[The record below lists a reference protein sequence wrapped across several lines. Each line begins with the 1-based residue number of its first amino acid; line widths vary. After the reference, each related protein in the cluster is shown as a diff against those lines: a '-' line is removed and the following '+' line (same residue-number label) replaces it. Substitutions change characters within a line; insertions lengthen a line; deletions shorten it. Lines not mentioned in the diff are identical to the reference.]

1 MSMFIAFDGPNGVG
15 KSTLINKI
23 KNRLEN
29 DHYIVKL
36 TSEPTKTDIGKFTRQ
51 ISETV
56 KGKSLA
62 CLVAADRYYHIQT
75 EIEPALLEG
84 KIVLCDRYIASTL
97 VLQQIDGVDKKFLLD
112 INREVRK
119 PDLYFILNAAPE
131 ILTKRLHTRGIKLT
145 RFEKEE
151 EKQQAESRLFKEA
164 VKELSELGINTYEI
178 DTSKEISTYCD
189 YVYTIINERI
199 HNEEIENEKTHIG

>member
-1 MSMFIAFDGPNGVG
+1 MSIFIAFDGPNGVG
-15 KSTLINKI
+15 KSTLVNEI
-23 KNRLEN
+23 KNRLERDN
-29 DHYIVKL
+29 YIVKL
-36 TSEPTKTDIGKFTRQ
+36 TSEPTESDIGKFTRR

-56 KGKSLA
+56 NGRSLA

-75 EIEPALLEG
+75 DIEPALLQG

-97 VLQQIDGVDKKFLLD
+97 VLQQIDGVDKDFLLE
-112 INREVRK
+112 INREAKK
-119 PDLYFILNAAPE
+119 PDLYFILNTTPD

-164 VKELSELGINTYEI
+164 VRELNELGINTYEI
-178 DTSKEISTYCD
+178 DTSKAVNTYCE
-189 YVYTIINERI
+189 YVYSIITERL
-199 HNEEIENEKTHIG
+199 HNEEEENEKTHIG